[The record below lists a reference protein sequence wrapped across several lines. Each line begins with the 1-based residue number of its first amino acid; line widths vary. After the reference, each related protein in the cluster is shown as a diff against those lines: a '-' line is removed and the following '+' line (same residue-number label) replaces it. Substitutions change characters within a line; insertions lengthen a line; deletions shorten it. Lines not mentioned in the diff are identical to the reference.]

1 MEKSK
6 YMKCPRCGSTMMCD
20 NFSGPNE
27 RFWGWNCLLCGEI
40 IDPIILDNR
49 QLIRSG
55 RGMDVRRDAYAV
67 PWQRDESTRP

>member
-20 NFSGPNE
+20 SFYGPNE

-49 QLIRSG
+49 KLMRSG
-55 RGMDVRRDAYAV
+55 RGTDVRRGAYA
-67 PWQRDESTRP
+67 PWQKNESTRA